1 MNQKKNTKILMIL
14 ITIVV
19 IFLLVLGIVFVFL
32 ATDLFKSDKELFFK
46 YMTQMGDVKEGFIEN
61 NLIQY
66 FEKQK
71 TTPYN
76 DEGTFSVNIASEK
89 NQEQLENINNF
100 NITFS
105 GQVDTANSKSN
116 QEISLNYSDDVKFPI
131 KYKQIE
137 NKIGLQTDYV
147 GKNFIALETD
157 KLDNLF
163 ENTMSINMDS
173 LQKLQELDKIEL
185 TEEEKNH
192 IQSTYGE
199 IFNQQL
205 SKEKFSKVK
214 ESDKNGYKLSLTGE
228 ELKNIILQLL
238 ETLKD
243 DQTTLDKLNG
253 YLQIQKSSNKI
264 SIRDIDN
271 VIKSINNNSEELDK
285 QNFEITVYNKRRK
298 TSKIVISTNE
308 LKLDIQKEKNQD
320 NVQYNVGLEVT
331 QENETVKIH
340 AKADYT
346 GLSSIQNVKET
357 YELVLE
363 LQEQQWQY
371 QLNNNINFTD
381 SVSIEEFTN
390 QNSIL
395 LTNYEHDQV
404 SNFLNAVRERIGQ
417 VNKQQME
424 QLGVEENKNPIL
436 YMMSMPTEISHS
448 NNLIGNVLNEE
459 LQEEAVNSFNQKFEI
474 YANTNQ
480 PGVTVKGLF
489 SVISSNN
496 AQEDNNMKI
505 KEINFN
511 GEEYEATDEN
521 IAFIKGDIDT
531 SKNYRVEFEKDQ
543 NTGLIYRVVIN
554 QK

>member
-505 KEINFN
+505 KEINFD